1 MGQYTSYYLYQK
13 YEQREGQDPIPCI
26 PSIYSID
33 ADGTMEKVI
42 KLENDPDCGYTPPP
56 VEPIYRWYQIPITE
70 DYICGNCAIIFRW
83 VDSGTTCIGYDKW
96 QRSIKQYSED
106 EGETWQNVIPPIY
119 SATSLI
125 EEDSEDCGYVPPT
138 PVHGDY
144 FSFETIDSGTFSFI
158 GNSISYSLD
167 SGSTWSTLSCG
178 SNTPTVSAGSK
189 IMWKASGLT
198 PSSEDGIGRFASSGR
213 FNVEGNVMSLLYG
226 DDYDRGTSLDGKN
239 YAFTH
244 LFSGNTNL
252 VSAEDLLL
260 PADELVIGCYRGM
273 FYKCTSLTAA
283 PELPATKLHSNCYSS
298 MFQNCS
304 SLTTAPSLIASIPSW
319 TVQCY
324 SQMFMNCTG
333 LTTPPQLPS
342 TTLGRGCYENMFDN
356 CKNLTTAPSL
366 QATTLS
372 VNCYRGMFYDCKKL
386 TTAPELLATTLAE
399 KCYYQMF
406 KRCTLLNSITCLA
419 TDISADDCTWE
430 WVNGVAS
437 SGTFTKA
444 ASMSSWTIGE
454 DGIPSGWSVQS

>member
-1 MGQYTSYYLYQK
+1 MAYSKYYVYK
-13 YEQREGQDPIPCI
+13 EQM
-26 PSIYSID
+26 SID
-33 ADGTMEKVI
+33 GGQTWSYTGNETPSGDSIGTYET
-42 KLENDPDCGYTPPP
+42 LQEC
-56 VEPIYRWYQIPITE
+56 Q
-70 DYICGNCAIIFRW
+70 
-83 VDSGTTCIGYDKW
+83 GTI
-96 QRSIKQYSED
+96 
-106 EGETWQNVIPPIY
+106 
-119 SATSLI
+119 
-125 EEDSEDCGYVPPT
+125 PPT

-167 SGSTWSTLSCG
+167 SGSSWSTLSSG
-178 SNTPTVSAGSK
+178 SNTPTVSARSK

-198 PSSEDGIGRFASSGR
+198 PSSNDGIGRFASSGR
-213 FNVEGNVMSLLYG
+213 FNAEGNVMSLLYG
-226 DDYDRGTSLDGKN
+226 DDYRGTSLDGKN
-239 YAFTH
+239 YAFTF

-283 PELPATKLHSNCYSS
+283 PELPATKLHSNCYTS

-342 TTLGRGCYENMFDN
+342 TTLGIGCYENMFNN

-366 QATTLS
+366 QATTLND
-372 VNCYRGMFYDCKKL
+372 NCYRSMFYGCKKL
-386 TTAPELLATTLAE
+386 TTAPELPATTLVE
-399 KCYYQMF
+399 ECYKHMF
-406 KRCTLLNSITCLA
+406 KGCTLLNSITCLA